1 MSQLLSLVLRAAFV
15 LVLLRL
21 LLRFLAGVVRG
32 YRGEPGPAAGP
43 GAAGASDLVRDRVCN
58 TFVPK
63 GRALR
68 AVVGGEPQYFCSA
81 TCRDAA
87 LLAARRA
94 S

>member
-1 MSQLLSLVLRAAFV
+1 LTQLLALVLRAAFV

-21 LLRFLAGVVRG
+21 LLRFVAAVVRG
-32 YRGEPGPAAGP
+32 YRGADGPARGPAAG
-43 GAAGASDLVRDRVCN
+43 AADLVRDRVCN

-68 AVVGGEPQYFCSA
+68 AVVAGESQYFCSA
-81 TCRDAA
+81 ACRDAA
-87 LLAARRA
+87 LAAARHA